1 MFEIISLTS
10 LVKSLKLDRKGENHL
25 ISLVGGG
32 GKTTLL
38 HALGKQLSGRTILT
52 STTKMGS
59 DQNND
64 LRTLMKPDAKAIES
78 ITNNETVMIWKKIVG
93 EKAIGVE
100 KQTCDSWFSYVDHVV
115 VEADG
120 SRRKPFK
127 APADYEPVIP
137 SKTTLMISV
146 IGADALGRVI
156 ADQCHRPLRVAAIA
170 ECEPYQRLTPASAA
184 KVLLSQRGSL
194 KELPHKS
201 EMIIAVTKVS
211 EENTKLV
218 RELHEA
224 VKEIDPQRQLI
235 GVSFEE
241 ELEAQR

>member
-1 MFEIISLTS
+1 VLEIISLTN
-10 LVKSLKLDRKGENHL
+10 LAKNLKLDTAGDHHL

-38 HALGKQLSGRTILT
+38 HALGNQLYGRTILT
-52 STTKMGS
+52 STTKMGC
-59 DQNND
+59 DQNNN
-64 LRTLMKPDAKAIES
+64 LRTLMKPDAKAIQS
-78 ITNNETVMIWKKIVG
+78 IQTHETVMIWEKTVG

-100 KQTCDSWFSYVDHVV
+100 KQTCDSWFPYVDHIV

-127 APADYEPVIP
+127 APANYEPVIP

-194 KELPHKS
+194 KELPQHS
-201 EMIIAVTKVS
+201 EMVVVVTKVS
-211 EENTKLV
+211 EENGKLV
-218 RELHEA
+218 EELHEA
-224 VKEIDPQRQLI
+224 VKAIDAQQLLI

-241 ELEAQR
+241 ELEV

>member
-1 MFEIISLTS
+1 
-10 LVKSLKLDRKGENHL
+10 
-25 ISLVGGG
+25 
-32 GKTTLL
+32 
-38 HALGKQLSGRTILT
+38 
-52 STTKMGS
+52 
-59 DQNND
+59 
-64 LRTLMKPDAKAIES
+64 
-78 ITNNETVMIWKKIVG
+78 
-93 EKAIGVE
+93 
-100 KQTCDSWFSYVDHVV
+100 
-115 VEADG
+115 
-120 SRRKPFK
+120 
-127 APADYEPVIP
+127 
-137 SKTTLMISV
+137 MISV

-224 VKEIDPQRQLI
+224 VKEIDSQRQLI

-241 ELEAQR
+241 DLEAQR

>member
-10 LVKSLKLDRKGENHL
+10 LVKSLELDRKGENHL

-120 SRRKPFK
+120 QLEK
-127 APADYEPVIP
+127 AKNQIDVEKDKALLEIRQEVVDLSIEVAEKIIKKTVSKEDNAKIIDESLTNLKNYE
-137 SKTTLMISV
+137 
-146 IGADALGRVI
+146 A
-156 ADQCHRPLRVAAIA
+156 
-170 ECEPYQRLTPASAA
+170 
-184 KVLLSQRGSL
+184 
-194 KELPHKS
+194 
-201 EMIIAVTKVS
+201 
-211 EENTKLV
+211 
-218 RELHEA
+218 
-224 VKEIDPQRQLI
+224 
-235 GVSFEE
+235 
-241 ELEAQR
+241 

>member
-1 MFEIISLTS
+1 MLEIISLAS
-10 LVKSLKLDRKGENHL
+10 LAKSLKLHTKGANHF

-38 HALGKQLSGRTILT
+38 HALGKQLCGRTILT
-52 STTKMGS
+52 STTKMGC
-59 DQNND
+59 DQNNN
-64 LRTLMKPDAKAIES
+64 LRTLMKPDAEAIQS
-78 ITNNETVMIWKKIVG
+78 IQKHETVMIWRRIVG

-100 KQTCDSWFSYVDHVV
+100 KQTCDSWFSYVDHIV

-170 ECEPYQRLTPASAA
+170 GCEPYQRLTPTSAA
-184 KVLLSQRGSL
+184 KILLSQRGSL
-194 KELPHKS
+194 KELPSNS
-201 EMIIAVTKVS
+201 EMIIVVTKVS
-211 EENTKLV
+211 KENVKLV
-218 RELHEA
+218 KELHEA
-224 VKEIDPQRQLI
+224 VTAIDPQRQLI

-241 ELEAQR
+241 ELEAKR